1 MTTTPEQREVDEP
14 IRHHYVMV
22 LVVEV
27 LTVTALYLLSRFYR

>member
-1 MTTTPEQREVDEP
+1 VTNTPDTDEEP

-27 LTVTALYLLSRFYR
+27 LTLTVLYLLSRWYR

>member
-1 MTTTPEQREVDEP
+1 MTITTEPRKDDEP
-14 IRHHYVMV
+14 IKHHYVMV